1 MSAMVA
7 SSTRKVGGD
16 CADPV
21 TEASTRMLKM
31 TVRITPEI
39 LCWGD
44 LL

>member
-1 MSAMVA
+1 
-7 SSTRKVGGD
+7 
-16 CADPV
+16 V